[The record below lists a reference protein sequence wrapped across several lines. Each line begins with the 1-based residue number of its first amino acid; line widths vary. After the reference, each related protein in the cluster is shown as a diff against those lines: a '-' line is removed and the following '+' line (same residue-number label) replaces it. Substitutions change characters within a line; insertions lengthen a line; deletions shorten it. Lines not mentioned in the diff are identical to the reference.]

1 MFSVLALTQGNSRES
16 PLPLWERDRVRG
28 LVPAGADESTET
40 STDGIAS
47 RCRASPLTLSLSHK
61 GRGDSVE
68 WPCVIFNV
76 RDFPLS
82 LIPSPSE
89 EETLLPG

>member
-1 MFSVLALTQGNSRES
+1 MISVLARAQGNSRES
-16 PLPLWERDRVRG
+16 PLPLWERERVRG
-28 LVPAGADESTET
+28 LAPAGADEPLDA

-68 WPCVIFNV
+68 WPCVISNV
-76 RDFPLS
+76 RGFPLS
-82 LIPSPSE
+82 LIPSPSGE
-89 EETLLPG
+89 GTLLPG